1 MRIRHPLRISLTA
14 CLGLSGI
21 VLAAGC
27 SVAPAGATSTSS
39 AIGPV
44 RTGAA
49 AENFAPFP
57 MATKWNG
64 LDNVDYVMVV
74 KAKTG
79 TTPRE
84 FGITAK
90 SSMVFWL
97 SCIGTGTVRLTSPA
111 IKLNWGI
118 PCGNGDDPEG
128 ITYSPPKDTVGKE
141 IKVLVTAPAG
151 GRWEVRI
158 DEPES
163 KTA

>member
-1 MRIRHPLRISLTA
+1 M
-14 CLGLSGI
+14 
-21 VLAAGC
+21 
-27 SVAPAGATSTSS
+27 APAGATSTSS

-44 RTGAA
+44 RTGAGA
-49 AENFAPFP
+49 KDFAPFP

-64 LDNVDYVMVV
+64 LNNADYVMVV

-79 TTPRE
+79 ANPRE
-84 FGITAK
+84 FAVTAK

-111 IKLNWGI
+111 IKLNWAI
-118 PCGNGDDPEG
+118 PCGNGDDPQG
-128 ITYSPPKDTVGKE
+128 LTYSPPQSTVGKK
-141 IKVLVTAPAG
+141 IKVLVTPPAG